1 MTIAMTRR
9 ALLAA
14 GMATAASPIRIAKG
28 EGATVTPI
36 TEGLSPTEKMQRV
49 IEAWKLSG
57 EPMGLAPSVSAAE
70 IREAE
75 EQLGW
80 SIPGSLRTL
89 YELGNGFFG
98 SFGVINLWALQSS
111 SNKEVSLVFGTAWH
125 RSVGWPLPE
134 ELVLFGDEG
143 ADNMYGIWMPG
154 SSEEPIV
161 VECGACFEDP
171 CMAVAGDDI
180 PSFLLGHSADY
191 FLTTASDFYE
201 TEPMLDVLGVPAE
214 LRSFEREPMGSITAP
229 DGRELGVVYIDPE
242 VSLRLIRWANP
253 GLPDPEPDPYDRSWT
268 VDQINE
274 FVASRN
280 RGNH

>member
-1 MTIAMTRR
+1 MTIAGTRR

-14 GMATAASPIRIAKG
+14 GMAAASPIRIARG
-28 EGATVTPI
+28 EEATVTPT
-36 TEGLSPTEKMQRV
+36 TEGLSPTEKLQRV

-57 EPMGLAPSVSAAE
+57 EPMGLAPGVSAAE
-70 IREAE
+70 IHEAE
-75 EQLGW
+75 LQLGW
-80 SIPGSLRTL
+80 SIPGSLRSL

-98 SFGVINLWALQSS
+98 SFGVINLWALQST
-111 SNKEVSLVFGTAWH
+111 SNKEASLVFGTAWH

-161 VECGACFEDP
+161 VECGACFEEP

-191 FLTTASDFYE
+191 FLTTASDFYDV
-201 TEPMLDVLGVPAE
+201 EPMLDVLGLPAE
-214 LRSFEREPMGSITAP
+214 LRSFEREAMGSITAT

-242 VSLRLIRWANP
+242 VSLRLIRWANS
-253 GLPDPEPDPYDRSWT
+253 GLPDREPDPYDRNWT

-274 FVASRN
+274 FVANRN
-280 RGNH
+280 RGNP